1 MIVRHWNS
9 SVYTIITMDEWRL
22 AEDKAGKNS
31 AFARTINFVPDSF
44 KSIESYLNY
53 LNSNKH

>member
-53 LNSNKH
+53 LNS